1 MEAVLYNQKGDN
13 IGTVDLPKEFFGV
26 AMSEDLLHQVV
37 VSQMAN
43 QRQVIAHAKGR
54 DEVRGGGKK
63 PWKQKGTGRA
73 RHGSIRSPIWKGG
86 GATHGPRKEKD
97 YSKKINAKMAQ
108 KAFRVALSAKL
119 RDGQIFIVDELK
131 LEVPKTRE
139 VTAIL
144 KNMSK
149 NFENARLGST
159 LMVSGTNRRDLVIA
173 SGNLKNVDTIES
185 RNLNA
190 LKVLTFKNIIMTK
203 DSIEKMVKSTVK

>member
-1 MEAVLYNQKGDN
+1 
-13 IGTVDLPKEFFGV
+13 
-26 AMSEDLLHQVV
+26 MSEDLLHQVV